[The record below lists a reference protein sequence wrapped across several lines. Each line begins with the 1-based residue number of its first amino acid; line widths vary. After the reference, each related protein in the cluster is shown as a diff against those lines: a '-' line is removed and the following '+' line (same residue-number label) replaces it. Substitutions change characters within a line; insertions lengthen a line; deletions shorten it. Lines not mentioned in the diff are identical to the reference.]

1 LNNRKS
7 FAVFITAKGM
17 TPIAPIAFGG
27 MTFAIETFA
36 EAIGIVALPLCGP
49 NLLLGKGDG

>member
-7 FAVFITAKGM
+7 FAVFTAKGM

-27 MTFAIETFA
+27 MTFALEAYA

>member
-1 LNNRKS
+1 
-7 FAVFITAKGM
+7 M

-36 EAIGIVALPLCGP
+36 DAIGIVALPLCGP
-49 NLLLGKGDG
+49 NLLLGKGDGETD